1 MRSTR
6 SGKISSAIERSK
18 SLKKAS
24 RRESKAKCHGEEFRP
39 GREGCFAHHIGSR
52 RNRLRRKTKH
62 NAYQV
67 RQDAEH
73 QHEYEDLPT
82 NDPGIVQR
90 TCVECGH
97 AMDVEVM

>member
-1 MRSTR
+1 MTTFVLD
-6 SGKISSAIERSK
+6 GMIF
-18 SLKKAS
+18 SLTTPACV
-24 RRESKAKCHGEEFRP
+24 E
-39 GREGCFAHHIGSR
+39 
-52 RNRLRRKTKH
+52 NRLRRKTKH

-82 NDPGIVQR
+82 NDPGVVQR

-97 AMDVEVM
+97 AMNVEVM